1 MVVVKPLGDHEK
13 IEIDF
18 PNGMH
23 LSISYGTI
31 IDKEYYKESRFRGNI
46 RKIIL
51 LDSKGEIIDQ
61 LVENNPDKPSTEK
74 LKEIYDKLFP
84 IYAEFQ

>member
-1 MVVVKPLGDHEK
+1 MVVVKPLGDHK
-13 IEIDF
+13 EIQITF
-18 PNGMH
+18 PNGMC

-61 LVENNPDKPSTEK
+61 LVENNPDKPSTEE

>member
-13 IEIDF
+13 IEIYF

-61 LVENNPDKPSTEK
+61 LVENNPDKPSTEE